1 MNVAEIAQIYSVT
14 ERSIWKY
21 LRRVRELFSRS
32 ASNINLEE
40 VFDETG
46 KIFELIRAKAMRHF
60 QLSEEN
66 MSVKLGYLNT
76 ALKVTERLVQVYQ
89 EVGVLKKVPERLVLE
104 ELIPF
109 EDPEVRRAYLGFLK
123 LARQKGEKNWV
134 CYFFDGGDKCLKNSP
149 LYFSSPHALVALGC
163 PRIAPSRTYFYA
175 PTGSPSVEA
184 QL

>member
-14 ERSIWKY
+14 ERSIWNY

-46 KIFELIRAKAMRHF
+46 KILELIRAKAMRHF

-134 CYFFDGGDKCLKNSP
+134 CYFFDGGDKCLKKQP
-149 LYFSSPHALVALGC
+149 PVFL
-163 PRIAPSRTYFYA
+163 RPSCARCIGVHQN
-175 PTGSPSVEA
+175 GSKPD
-184 QL
+184 LFLCRH